1 MSQAQRRGAVLGSV
15 LDLDQ
20 DLVQLK
26 MEKMCLVLERSRAG
40 LLELG
45 LQSVEMQGSLQDSQR
60 VEAQSLE
67 FQRVVM
73 LDQV

>member
-1 MSQAQRRGAVLGSV
+1 M
-15 LDLDQ
+15 
-20 DLVQLK
+20 QLK

-45 LQSVEMQGSLQDSQR
+45 LQRVEMQGSLQDSQR